1 MGVERLLE
9 VTSACPLMSW
19 PTMRF
24 GEKQNKSMVQGPRTW
39 QPMCLGQVGEVFF
52 QRWLCWGSA
61 GLLSLLKVTV
71 GSRGFELNWLRSQ
84 LSRVGKSTSF
94 GMRADLV

>member
-39 QPMCLGQVGEVFF
+39 QPMCLGQVGEVF
-52 QRWLCWGSA
+52 
-61 GLLSLLKVTV
+61 
-71 GSRGFELNWLRSQ
+71 SRGGCVGVLLGCCLSSRSQ
-84 LSRVGKSTSF
+84 WDQGVLS
-94 GMRADLV
+94 